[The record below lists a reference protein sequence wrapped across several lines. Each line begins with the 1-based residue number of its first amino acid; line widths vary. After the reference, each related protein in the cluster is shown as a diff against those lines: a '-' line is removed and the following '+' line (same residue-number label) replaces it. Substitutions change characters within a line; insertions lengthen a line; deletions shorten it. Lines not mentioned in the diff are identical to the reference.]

1 MKEVSVIE
9 GSHGDLSAAFIA
21 HGATGTLTAQNII
34 AELVRPR
41 CGHKLSTSALTSDE
55 RSRLHQALP
64 VALQMFPDRYVCVC
78 VWCVSNKYTVL
89 TRPQLKYT
97 PSHTLHVT
105 LLILHDTSTQ
115 VSIPGPRV
123 SVARI
128 FGAFPRDGHAGVDEP
143 CRLQSAGLVVTRWRG
158 LGPVHQTVRVE

>member
-78 VWCVSNKYTVL
+78 VCGVCPINIQYALNLSTH
-89 TRPQLKYT
+89 P
-97 PSHTLHVT
+97 HTH
-105 LLILHDTSTQ
+105 SM
-115 VSIPGPRV
+115 
-123 SVARI
+123 
-128 FGAFPRDGHAGVDEP
+128 
-143 CRLQSAGLVVTRWRG
+143 
-158 LGPVHQTVRVE
+158 